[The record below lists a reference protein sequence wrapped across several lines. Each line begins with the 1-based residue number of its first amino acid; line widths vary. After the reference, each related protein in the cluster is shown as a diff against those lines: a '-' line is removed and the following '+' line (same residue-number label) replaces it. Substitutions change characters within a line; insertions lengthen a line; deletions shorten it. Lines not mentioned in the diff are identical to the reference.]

1 MNLEKHCKTPRQKQ
15 VIYLLDLLGSTK
27 AVAEELDISTRTV
40 RRIRQRVESYAGK
53 QSGKRRVGI
62 IGDTHIPYEH
72 RDYLD
77 FCKKTFKKH
86 RVDTV
91 IHIGDLIDHHAL
103 SFHDSEPSL
112 KGASG
117 EYIDARERL
126 KPWYKAFPEC
136 TVILGNH
143 DRIPARQLTKIGIDA
158 DVWMR
163 PIDDVYEF
171 PKGWKTETEVRID
184 GVLYHH
190 GETSNGVNGFRNDA
204 IHRMCNTVSG
214 HNHSNAGISA
224 TASQHRLV
232 WGMAVGCGVD
242 NKSMAF
248 VYGKHFKNK
257 PIIACGTVIEGVP
270 QVHYM
275 DLGED

>member
-1 MNLEKHCKTPRQKQ
+1 M
-15 VIYLLDLLGSTK
+15 
-27 AVAEELDISTRTV
+27 
-40 RRIRQRVESYAGK
+40 
-53 QSGKRRVGI
+53 RVGV

-72 RDYLD
+72 KDYLK
-77 FCKKTFKKH
+77 FCKRVFKKH
-86 RVDTV
+86 RCNKI

-103 SFHDSEPSL
+103 SFHESEPEL
-112 KGASG
+112 KGANG
-117 EYIDARERL
+117 ELLDARSRL
-126 KPWYKAFPEC
+126 KPWFRAFPKV

-143 DRIPARQLTKIGIDA
+143 DSIPARQLRKIGIDSE
-158 DVWMR
+158 VWMR
-163 PIDDVYEF
+163 PIDKVYNF
-171 PKGWKTETEVRID
+171 PRGWTTADEIKID
-184 GVLYHH
+184 NVLYHH
-190 GETSNGVNGFRNDA
+190 GETASGVNGFRNDA

-248 VYGKHFKNK
+248 VYGKHFKQK
-257 PIIACGTVIEGVP
+257 PIVACGTVINGVP

-275 DLGED
+275 NLGEE